1 MKLLVTL
8 LTMLPLAARANSV
21 SHESPVNSKETK
33 NVLAVFAHPD
43 DETWVSGTLSK
54 LAYRG
59 LTVTPVY
66 VTSGDAGSDYSGA
79 KLTGQALAKIR
90 EAEALKATSALGLSA
105 PVFLRYPDGK
115 VDRYY
120 SEISDKLTSIIDE
133 LEPIAVVT
141 FGADG
146 ITGHMDHI
154 YVGEIAKGAFRGETV
169 YFAVSQ
175 SRAELLAQYAS
186 KHGITFKVP
195 EPVEDADITHR
206 VDVSLT
212 GENRIN
218 AQASYKT
225 QFPPIMMRAFADF
238 VNDVP
243 TEELVIPKSSNE
255 LDEFL

>member
-1 MKLLVTL
+1 M
-8 LTMLPLAARANSV
+8 
-21 SHESPVNSKETK
+21 NSKK
-33 NVLAVFAHPD
+33 DNNVLAVFAHPD

-54 LAYRG
+54 LAYCG

-79 KLTGQALAKIR
+79 KLTGQALAKSR
-90 EAEALKATSALGLSA
+90 ETEALKATNALGLSV

-120 SEISDKLTSIIDE
+120 SEIRDKLTSIMDE
-133 LEPIAVVT
+133 LEPIAVIT
-141 FGADG
+141 FGKDG

-154 YVGEIAKGAFRGETV
+154 SVGDIATEVSQGKTV

-175 SRAELLAQYAS
+175 SRAELFAQYAR
-186 KHGITFKVP
+186 KHGIDFIVP
-195 EPVEDADITHR
+195 EPVADADVTHR
-206 VDVSLT
+206 VDVSLK
-212 GENRIN
+212 GKNRIS

-225 QFPPIMMRAFADF
+225 QFPTVMIQAFADF
-238 VNDVP
+238 VNNVP

-255 LDEFL
+255 LDEFLNQLEMP

>member
-8 LTMLPLAARANSV
+8 LAMLPLAARANSV
-21 SHESPVNSKETK
+21 PQEPPANSKEAK

-54 LAYRG
+54 LAYGG
-59 LTVTPVY
+59 LKVTPVY
-66 VTSGDAGSDYSGA
+66 VTSGEAGSDYSGA

-90 EAEALKATSALGLSA
+90 ESEALKATSALGLSV

-120 SEISDKLTSIIDE
+120 SEIRDELTSIIDQ

-141 FGADG
+141 FGAGG
-146 ITGHMDHI
+146 ITGHIDHI
-154 YVGEIAKGAFRGETV
+154 NVGEIASEVSRSETV
-169 YFAVSQ
+169 HFAVSQ
-175 SRAELLAQYAS
+175 SRAELLAQYAT

-195 EPVEDADITHR
+195 EPVADADITHR
-206 VDVSLT
+206 VDVSLR

-225 QFPPIMMRAFADF
+225 QFPPLMMRAFADF
-238 VNDVP
+238 VNGVP

-255 LDEFL
+255 LEEFL